1 MLRILLLLLASSI
14 SCAYA
19 SEADIKDALQQK
31 LPQLGT
37 IRQVNKGPIPGL
49 YEVVTEDHLFYTDE
63 QGQYLIEGAIYDL
76 KSMRN
81 VTEARARQLF
91 AIDFNKLPF
100 NLALKKVK
108 GKGERKLAYFTDPN
122 CSFCQRLERELQK
135 VDNVTLYL
143 FMYPIFQGSDEKV
156 KAVWCSKDQ
165 VKAWDDLMQKGI
177 VPPAGKCDTPTEKW
191 LALGRQL
198 KVNGTPALVFP
209 DGTINPGFLPAAE
222 VERALSEAA
231 SH

>member
-1 MLRILLLLLASSI
+1 MLRALLLLLATTI

-19 SEADIKDALQQK
+19 GEAELQQALQKK
-31 LPQLGT
+31 LPQLGQ
-37 IRQVNKGPIPGL
+37 IKQVNKGPIPGL

-63 QGQYLIEGAIYDL
+63 EGQFLIDGVIYDL

-81 VTEARARQLF
+81 ITEARSRQLF
-91 AIDFNKLPF
+91 AVDFNSLPL
-100 NLALKKVK
+100 NLAVKKVK

-122 CSFCQRLERELQK
+122 CSFCQRLEKELLHI
-135 VDNVTLYL
+135 DNVTLYL

-177 VPPAGKCDTPTEKW
+177 TPPPGKCSTPTEKV

-198 KVNGTPALVFP
+198 KVNGTPALVFS
-209 DGTINPGFLPAAE
+209 DGTINPGYLPAAQLE
-222 VERALSEAA
+222 KALSEAA

>member
-1 MLRILLLLLASSI
+1 MLRIFLLLLASSI

-49 YEVVTEDHLFYTDE
+49 YEVVTEDRLFYTDE
-63 QGQYLIEGAIYDL
+63 HGQYLIEGAIYDL
-76 KSMRN
+76 KNMRN

-108 GKGERKLAYFTDPN
+108 GKGERKLAVFTDPN
-122 CSFCQRLERELQK
+122 CSFCQRLEGELQK
-135 VDNVTLYL
+135 IDNVTLYL

-156 KAVWCSKDQ
+156 RAVWCSKDQ
-165 VKAWDDLMQKGI
+165 VKAWDDMMQKGI
-177 VPPAGKCDTPTEKW
+177 VPPAGKCNTPVEKW

-198 KVNGTPALVFP
+198 KVNGTPALVFS
-209 DGTINPGFLPAAE
+209 DGTINPGYLPAAE
-222 VERALSEAA
+222 LERALSEAA